1 MAVFVLEFVA
11 LVAVVLSFMFAAL
24 VFTSSQRP
32 THAVHEPEPQPEP
45 TPPESEPEEEEVGA
59 TDTMTRLLEEVERLA
74 SLRER
79 GVLTDK
85 EFATQKTK
93 LLQGRR

>member
-1 MAVFVLEFVA
+1 MAVFVMQMVA

-32 THAVHEPEPQPEP
+32 AHVVREPAPEPEAPAPEV
-45 TPPESEPEEEEVGA
+45 ESEEDVSA
-59 TDTMTRLLEEVERLA
+59 ADTMTRVLEEIERLA

-85 EFATQKTK
+85 EFASQKTK
-93 LLQGRR
+93 LLQSRR